1 MVETIK
7 ALTET
12 FGPSGREEKV
22 RNLII
27 DMIKDHVDGYE
38 IDRVGNLIAW
48 KGEGGDPVLFVAHM
62 DEIGIVVTNEIKE
75 GFYRIEP
82 VGGMSPYSALF
93 RRFVLEDGT
102 VGVVGVEHETVE
114 DYKKALSNLNFDK
127 LYLDTMGNEVRIGT
141 FGVYDSS
148 FREDRDLMMS
158 KAMDDRSGVA
168 ILIELVKSLKN
179 PKRKFYVGFSIQ
191 EEVGLVGSSVIAY
204 PVDVSEAIA
213 VDVTDSAD
221 TPKAF
226 KRVSMEIGKGPAIKI
241 KDKMSISD
249 RRIVDKLVQI
259 AEEENIPHQMEVLI
273 FGGTDAAAL
282 MRTREGI
289 PSATVSIPTRYI
301 HTPSEVI
308 GKGDFEN
315 TVKLLSAY
323 VQRV

>member
-1 MVETIK
+1 MVDTVRS
-7 ALTET
+7 LTET
-12 FGPSGREEKV
+12 FGPSGREEKI
-22 RNLII
+22 RSLII

-38 IDRVGNLIAW
+38 IDKVGNLIAW
-48 KGEGGDPVLFVAHM
+48 KGEGGEPVMFVAHM
-62 DEIGIVVTNEIKE
+62 DEIGIVITNEIRE

-102 VGVVGVEHETVE
+102 IGVVGIEHETAE
-114 DYKKALSNLNFDK
+114 DYKKALSNLSFDH
-127 LYLDTMGNEVRIGT
+127 LYLDTMGKKVRIGT

-148 FREDRDLMMS
+148 FRESGDLMTS

-168 ILIELVKSLKN
+168 VLVNLVKILKN

-226 KRVSMEIGKGPAIKI
+226 KRVPMVLGNGPAIKI

-249 RRIVDKLVQI
+249 RKIVDELLNT
-259 AEEENIPHQMEVLI
+259 AEKEGIPYQMEVLI

-308 GKGDFEN
+308 SKSDFEN
-315 TVKLLSAY
+315 TVRLLSAY

>member
-1 MVETIK
+1 MVETIRK
-7 ALTET
+7 LTET
-12 FGPSGREEKV
+12 FGPSGREEKI
-22 RNLII
+22 RNLILE
-27 DMIKDHVDGYE
+27 MIKDHVDGYE

-48 KGEGGDPVLFVAHM
+48 KGEGGEPIIFVAHM
-62 DEIGIVVTNEIKE
+62 DEIGIVVTNEIRE
-75 GFYRIEP
+75 GFYRVEP

-102 VGVVGVEHETVE
+102 IGIVGVEHETADE
-114 DYKKALSNLNFDK
+114 YKKFLSNLNFDH
-127 LYLDTMGNEVRIGT
+127 LYLDTMGRKARIGT

-148 FREDRDLMMS
+148 FVENEDLMMS

-168 ILIELVKSLKN
+168 ILVELVKNLEN
-179 PKRKFYVGFSIQ
+179 PKRKFYVGFSVQ

-213 VDVTDSAD
+213 IDVTDSAD

-226 KRVSMEIGKGPAIKI
+226 KRISMKMGKGPAIKV

-249 RRIVDKLVQI
+249 RRIIDRLVKV
-259 AEEENIPHQMEVLI
+259 AEEEGIPYQMEVLI

-282 MRTREGI
+282 MRTKEGI

-308 GKGDFEN
+308 SKSDFEN